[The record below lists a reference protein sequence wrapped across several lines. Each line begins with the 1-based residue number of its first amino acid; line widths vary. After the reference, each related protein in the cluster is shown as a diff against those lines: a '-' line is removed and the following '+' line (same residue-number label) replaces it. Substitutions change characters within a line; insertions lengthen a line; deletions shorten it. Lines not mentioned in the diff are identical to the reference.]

1 MSLTTIKEP
10 AALKFS
16 KNPIWYRFLSGNY
29 LTTAGAKAK
38 VEITFDAHS
47 VGHFFHLTFNG
58 KKYRFD
64 CVTSPDGSG
73 YQFRT
78 FVASPAFNNM
88 INDFK
93 SHYELNK
100 HFTITSSYISS
111 SNGKLILEAK
121 QPGTIWNPTF
131 EDGSPPRI
139 TMSVVTAGTD
149 NVYNPNYKVFTDLHI
164 QTDPTVAPVDNL
176 IAQLDADAH
185 RDNIVVALGANEYV
199 FDIELQNIIHA
210 NLSAYIPVWNLAAVT
225 KATNMLLS
233 FWIRYGEIYGDDPKV
248 LWNDYNGAANAYKQ
262 VIIGGLE
269 LDETT
274 FTVIPDYTGTK
285 LLNRQPPTKVVS
297 KACPE
302 YLYKYVLAAH
312 TDLQLRCTVYYTDGT
327 TTTALVGTAVGTS
340 LARNVYVFPAGWDT
354 LNLGALQPAKTATKY
369 TLHVSNN
376 ALAVLSDTQT
386 YLLDYTDYE
395 VTNRLLF
402 LGACGAM
409 ETVYLTGSLGT
420 EIQSDSEPI
429 VSAKTPWY
437 DRGTALLQHT
447 NSTQNVRLKFSSGFK
462 SLAYITWLKELAQSD
477 VCLLQENG
485 YWASIRIDKKT
496 IKDMPTNLD
505 DLYSISFE
513 AERIVHL

>member
-29 LTTAGAKAK
+29 LTSVGAKAK
-38 VEITFDAHS
+38 YDLVFDSHW
-47 VGHFFHLTFNG
+47 VGLYFHLTFNG

-73 YQFRT
+73 YQFRSY
-78 FVASPAFNNM
+78 VSQPAFNNM
-88 INDFK
+88 VNDFK
-93 SHYELNK
+93 ALYELNK
-100 HFTITSSYISS
+100 HFTLTSVW
-111 SNGKLILEAK
+111 NGGAFDKIVLEAK
-121 QPGTIWNPTF
+121 EPGAIWNIQIS
-131 EDGSPPRI
+131 DGGARFMLN
-139 TMSVVTAGTD
+139 TVTVGTD
-149 NVYNPNYKVFTDLHI
+149 NVYNPNYKVFCDLHI
-164 QTDPTVAPVDNL
+164 QSDPTIAPVDNL
-176 IAQLDADAH
+176 VAQLDADAH
-185 RDNIVVALGANEYV
+185 KDNIVLALAANEFV
-199 FDIELQNIIHA
+199 FDIELQNLIHA
-210 NLSAYIPVWNLAAVT
+210 NLSAYIPAWNLAAVT

-233 FWIRYGEIYGDDPKV
+233 FWIRCGEIYGVDPKV

-285 LLNRQPPTKVVS
+285 LLNRQPTTKVVS

-312 TDLQLRCTVYYTDGT
+312 TDLQLRCTVTYTDGT
-327 TTTALVGTAVGTS
+327 TTTALVGTAVATS

-354 LNLGALQPAKTATKY
+354 LNLGALQPSKTATKY

-386 YLLDYTDYE
+386 YFIDYTEHE

-429 VSAKTPWY
+429 TSVKTPWY

-447 NSTQNVRLKFSSGFK
+447 NSTQNARLKFNSGFK
-462 SLAYITWLKELAQSD
+462 SLAYITWLKELAHSD
-477 VCLLQENG
+477 VVLLQENG

-505 DLYSISFE
+505 DLYAISFE
-513 AERIVHL
+513 AERIIHL